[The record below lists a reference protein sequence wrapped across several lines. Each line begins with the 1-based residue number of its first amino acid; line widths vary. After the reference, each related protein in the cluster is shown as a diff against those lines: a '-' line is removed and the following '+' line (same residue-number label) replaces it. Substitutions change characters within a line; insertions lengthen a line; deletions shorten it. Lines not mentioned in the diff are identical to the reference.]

1 MPHPGAVLFSQAP
14 SVSSLPLRI
23 LFPLVVCLATA
34 LAVPAHAAH
43 PFADSLIQPPGL
55 AVPQRG
61 SLVGSLAGV
70 AFSASDL
77 SRGGYTLESPFAVPS
92 DQGPLLAPIF
102 PQYSVD
108 QGISEWGMGWQATLA
123 LTRFRAVG
131 SLDYATDGLTGPWGE
146 LVQGTDGDW
155 YPRGLSTGVR
165 VAATA
170 DGFVAYLP
178 DGTRQVFGGA
188 ARVQNARGTY
198 SWHLTEVVTA
208 TGWRTS
214 LAYEANA
221 SGRLFLKT
229 VSFGGVGNNTQYQV
243 EFVYAPVPVPFSD
256 WRSSQALVL
265 DRRVQKVVVSGRS
278 HASSVLRERWHYDL
292 TYQQEALSPAFF
304 LKDVVRVFASGE
316 SEPPVRYTY
325 NTGTTRLTS
334 AQFRYVPQFDS
345 VAAQLGWDALYPT
358 RTAPIDVNED
368 GLVDL
373 EHHESNVLAVQ
384 GPTGFTL
391 ESLPA
396 ASGPVHSACRWAPS
410 AENPVRHLMKLRPED
425 TAYRVL
431 DLRYGVTSSSTTR
444 LTVCERDG
452 VAVHTA
458 ELPGNLESGPNNRLV
473 DLDGDKRPDFIEV
486 FSGGYQVLPNTSTAA
501 GYSFGAPIRRALSPQ
516 FLPEKTWLHD
526 MNGDGLLDIVAYFDP
541 GLAVWFGR
549 GGHEFAPEAVLMSF
563 YADGAL
569 LGDLS
574 SYQIHFVDVNKD
586 GVSDALIAQDS
597 LVFIFINDGTR
608 FRYIRVPALR
618 TLLGLVASYPMVV
631 DVTGSGDT
639 EVAVVEA
646 FQGMTQSVALN
657 AAETGLLRTA
667 DDGKGTVLSFEY
679 GRAPAEAGVR
689 QRATVLKKLVVD
701 SSGADPVTYTY
712 QYSGG
717 RVHSK
722 GLHLLGFDQ
731 VVRQAPSLVEQVG
744 FINDDT
750 SVGLSVSSFESDA
763 RTPGIGRYSTR
774 SFDLVFFQGLPWRRL
789 KEERSGYTQQTVDGP
804 LVSEEFTEYPA
815 YDDSELCPSRTVR
828 HTAQGTLTT
837 ERRRAVVP
845 GLSRHLHCLE
855 DRLILSGQHPQSAFN
870 FHHEAWLTRNAVG
883 LVQRVQSV
891 GEDGLLTLQE
901 VVYRSDFAVE
911 SVSVPGRGTTFFEME
926 PGSFLLRK
934 VTSPDGSVVEVTER
948 DPLTDAIRV
957 LSNQHGPQSYTQSFR
972 YDGQERLQKQW
983 DSLGGATESNPALSF
998 AYQFATVQRPAMVNI
1013 TTLVE
1018 ALSGARRQSVEWS
1031 TAAGRQVATAQRIP
1045 EGWAFEGVTTF
1056 HPGLLETR
1064 DYNRPT
1070 EPASTVPGTVT
1081 YQQLHTG
1088 LQSVGIRRA
1097 AGFGHEVEA
1106 LSKLHADVERQ
1117 VVSSLGLDAGLVRS
1131 ESLENGT
1138 WRTRVWRN
1146 GSREVVRR
1154 EQPDGTTYQFERDML
1169 GRLRGVLLP
1178 DGKHHGV
1185 THDAYGRVTQVTR
1198 EGLSSIVYHYAPIT
1212 GLLSSRVFYSAQGV
1226 PQRSETWTYDAI
1238 GRRSVEL
1245 HTDLIHGTT
1254 QSYRFFYDGAL
1265 PGMPSRRTHLGALS
1279 AVQGDGYLK
1288 TFDHRADGKLSL
1300 FTLRLDGWR
1309 TVESQFQYA
1318 ADGEPTWSST
1328 TVREAD
1334 GSVLST
1340 STTQQRWDAH
1350 GRLSE
1355 VLRNGV
1361 SLATFGYDGNG
1372 QASWASFNTG
1382 DQIQLGYDPLTRRRL
1397 SLAQT
1402 AVAGWNASSA
1412 QRLDARGFLARESL
1426 VVGGKNL
1433 LRFYDYSAQ
1442 GFLTHA
1448 QDAEN
1453 AYSYTFDGAGLP
1465 LSVEDANGHRDL
1477 IAGSGSLTA
1486 GGTTYTFDALGRTIT
1501 KGDLTFEYG
1510 PNGHLARA
1518 TRGTSEWGYLYDE
1531 AGQRLMKFEGGIP
1544 VAAYLESGGYLD
1556 ANDLTEPFR
1565 FAGQLVGLV
1574 RGGSFQLLAA
1584 DMRGSLMAD
1593 QDGTARLA
1601 SPFGHRSVHPD
1612 NAAVVDYVQ
1621 KGYDADLGLVR
1632 MGVRDYDPSI
1642 NRFLTSDPLFL
1653 EEPERCVTSPVECN
1667 LYGYARNNPLRYD
1680 DPSGKGAKEFFQGLA
1695 MGTTAALLPAGSL
1708 LPVPQEQHEHFYV
1721 GYAAAM
1727 TAGGIVETIQGIG
1740 TMMSGAGMVGGG
1752 GAASATG
1759 VGAVVGVPAAA
1770 TGVVVI
1776 GLGAAISTD
1785 GVADV
1790 RKGFEVMQMSNKAGA
1805 GGGSAPQKQAPGRN
1819 TQPAGTRT
1827 KNRLPEGRNGD
1838 VGPADGVLEKRN
1850 PQTGELQQQRRYD
1863 SQGKPVKDIDY
1874 GHDHGAGDP
1883 HVHDWTY
1890 ESPQAPNPSRQP
1902 GRPLQQGETL

>member
-1 MPHPGAVLFSQAP
+1 M
-14 SVSSLPLRI
+14 SSLPPRI
-23 LFPLVVCLATA
+23 LFSLVVCLAA
-34 LAVPAHAAH
+34 VPAVPAHAAH

-55 AVPQRG
+55 AAPQRG
-61 SLVGSLAGV
+61 SLVGPLAGV

-77 SRGGYTLESPFAVPS
+77 SQGGYSLEAPFVVPS
-92 DQGPLLAPIF
+92 DQGPLLAPVF

-108 QGISEWGMGWQATLA
+108 QGISEWGMGWRATLA
-123 LTRFRAVG
+123 LTRFRTVG

-178 DGTRQVFGGA
+178 DGSRQVFGGA

-208 TGWRTS
+208 TGRRTL
-214 LAYEANA
+214 LAYEANG

-229 VSFGGVGNNTQYQV
+229 VSFGGVGGNTQYQV

-278 HASSVLRERWHYDL
+278 VASSVLRERWHYDL

-304 LKDVVRVFASGE
+304 LKDIVRVFASGE

-325 NTGTTRLTS
+325 NTGTSRVTS

-396 ASGPVHSACRWAPS
+396 ASGTVHSPCRWAPS
-410 AENPVRHLMKLRPED
+410 VENPVRHLMKLRPED
-425 TAYRVL
+425 AAYRVL

-486 FSGGYQVLPNTSTAA
+486 FSGGYQVLPNTSTAS
-501 GYSFGAPIRRALSPQ
+501 GYSFGAPIRRSLSPQ

-549 GGHEFAPEAVLMSF
+549 GGHEFAPEAVLLSF
-563 YADGAL
+563 FADGAL

-608 FRYIRVPALR
+608 FRYLRVPALR
-618 TLLGLVASYPMVV
+618 SLLGLVASYPMVV

-689 QRATVLKKLVVD
+689 QRATVLKKLGVA

-750 SVGLSVSSFESDA
+750 SVGLVVSSLESDA
-763 RTPGIGRYSTR
+763 STPGISRYSTR
-774 SFDLVFFQGLPWRRL
+774 SFDSVLFQGLPWRRL

-804 LVSEEFTEYPA
+804 LVAEEFTEYPA
-815 YDDSELCPSRTVR
+815 YDSELCPSRTVR
-828 HTAQGTLTT
+828 HMSRGTLIT
-837 ERRRAVVP
+837 ERRRAVVS

-855 DRLILSGQHPQSAFN
+855 DRIILSGQHPQSAFN

-891 GEDGLLTLQE
+891 GEDGLLTLQD
-901 VVYRSDFAVE
+901 VVYRSDSSVE
-911 SVSVPGRGTTFFEME
+911 SVSVPGRGTTFFELE
-926 PGSFLLRK
+926 PGSFLFHK

-948 DPLTDAIRV
+948 DALTDAIRS
-957 LSNQHGPQSYTQSFR
+957 LSSQHGTQSYTQSFR

-998 AYQFATVQRPAMVNI
+998 AYQFATDQKPAMVNI
-1013 TTLVE
+1013 STLVE

-1031 TAAGRQVATAQRIP
+1031 TAAGTQVASAQRIP
-1045 EGWAFEGVTTF
+1045 EGWAFDGVTTL

-1070 EPASTVPGTVT
+1070 EPASTVPGSVT
-1081 YQQLHTG
+1081 YQHLRTG
-1088 LQSVGIRRA
+1088 LQSVGIRRV

-1138 WRTRVWRN
+1138 WRTRVWRD
-1146 GSREVVRR
+1146 GSRDVVRR
-1154 EQPDGTTYQFERDML
+1154 EQPDGTTYQFERDAL

-1185 THDAYGRVTQVTR
+1185 THDAHGRVTLVTR
-1198 EGLSSIVYHYAPIT
+1198 EGLASLVYDYAPTT
-1212 GLLSSRVFYSAQGV
+1212 GLLLSRVFRSAQGV

-1238 GRRSVEL
+1238 GRKSVEL

-1265 PGMPSRRTHLGALS
+1265 PGLPGRRTHLGALS

-1318 ADGEPTWSST
+1318 DDGETARTTT
-1328 TVREAD
+1328 TVRAAD

-1340 STTQQRWDAH
+1340 SITQQRWDAH

-1355 VLRNGV
+1355 VLRDGV

-1382 DQIQLGYDPLTRRRL
+1382 DQVQLGYDPLTRTRL
-1397 SLAQT
+1397 SLSRT
-1402 AVAGWNASSA
+1402 AAAGWSASTA
-1412 QRLDARGFLARESL
+1412 LRLDARGFLARESFA
-1426 VVGGKNL
+1426 VGGKNL
-1433 LRFYDYSAQ
+1433 LRSYDYSAQ

-1453 AYSYTFDGAGLP
+1453 AYTYTFDGAGLP
-1465 LSVEDANGHRDL
+1465 QSVEDANGHRDL
-1477 IAGSGSLTA
+1477 IAGSGSLTS
-1486 GGTTYTFDALGRTIT
+1486 GGTTYTFDALGRTVT
-1501 KGDLTFEYG
+1501 KGDLTLEYG

-1531 AGQRLMKFEGGIP
+1531 AGQRLMKFAGGTP
-1544 VAAYLESGGYLD
+1544 VAAYLEGGAYLD
-1556 ANDLTEPFR
+1556 ANALTEPFT

-1574 RGGSFQLLAA
+1574 RGGSFHLLATDA
-1584 DMRGSLMAD
+1584 RGTLMAD
-1593 QDGTARLA
+1593 LDGTARLA
-1601 SPFGHRSVHPD
+1601 SPFGDRDVHPD
-1612 NAAVVDYVQ
+1612 SAAIVDYVR

-1642 NRFLTSDPLFL
+1642 NRFLTPDPLFL
-1653 EEPERCVTSPVECN
+1653 EEPERCVASPVECN
-1667 LYGYARNNPLRYD
+1667 LYGYAGGNPTAYV
-1680 DPSGKGAKEFFQGLA
+1680 DPTGKVIETAWDVASLA
-1695 MGTTAALLPAGSL
+1695 MGIASIAAWDDNTSTAAKALDI
-1708 LPVPQEQHEHFYV
+1708 V
-1721 GYAAAM
+1721 GVVVDAAAV
-1727 TAGGIVETIQGIG
+1727 ALPCVPG
-1740 TMMSGAGMVGGG
+1740 GAG
-1752 GAASATG
+1752 AAIKGVRAADKV
-1759 VGAVVGVPAAA
+1759 VGAVSAANKSGDVLQIA
-1770 TGVVVI
+1770 NRVEHTANMVSKADNVR
-1776 GLGAAISTD
+1776 GAANSGEVIVRQGTSYESVGRLSNKAAEAENATSVARNGQPYGH
-1785 GVADV
+1785 GVSVTSPASNAKLSKNPADASSAA
-1790 RKGFEVMQMSNKAGA
+1790 KKSFEDAGFEVRHTPTARDPDHHTVQLPKPVTKEVADLFNSLLGRT
-1805 GGGSAPQKQAPGRN
+1805 PG
-1819 TQPAGTRT
+1819 
-1827 KNRLPEGRNGD
+1827 
-1838 VGPADGVLEKRN
+1838 
-1850 PQTGELQQQRRYD
+1850 
-1863 SQGKPVKDIDY
+1863 GKP
-1874 GHDHGAGDP
+1874 
-1883 HVHDWTY
+1883 
-1890 ESPQAPNPSRQP
+1890 
-1902 GRPLQQGETL
+1902 